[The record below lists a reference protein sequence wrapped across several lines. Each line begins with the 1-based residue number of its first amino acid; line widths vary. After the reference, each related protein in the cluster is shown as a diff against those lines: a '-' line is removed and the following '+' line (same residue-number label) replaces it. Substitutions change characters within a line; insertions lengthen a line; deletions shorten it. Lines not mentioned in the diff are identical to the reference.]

1 MATAPYV
8 CFITSPE
15 RLDVEPVPRPN
26 RVIEHMSL
34 RQRQPVSHR
43 KGQVNS
49 PKESWQTIFMERS
62 GQLSQLSKGKPVYWW
77 LRTRGGNNVNAAVVY
92 ASGTANGKVWMSGS
106 DVGHH
111 DLGYRPAMWISVGG

>member
-15 RLDVEPVPRPN
+15 RLDVESVPRPN

-34 RQRQPVSHR
+34 RQRQPVSHS

-49 PKESWQTIFMERS
+49 PKESCQTIFMERS
-62 GQLSQLSKGKPVYWW
+62 GQLSQLSYDYHSFSIILNWLIKLPLKPCAGV
-77 LRTRGGNNVNAAVVY
+77 
-92 ASGTANGKVWMSGS
+92 S
-106 DVGHH
+106 
-111 DLGYRPAMWISVGG
+111 P

>member
-62 GQLSQLSKGKPVYWW
+62 GQLSQLSKGKHLVEME
-77 LRTRGGNNVNAAVVY
+77 TRGLVLLSKLLL
-92 ASGTANGKVWMSGS
+92 SG
-106 DVGHH
+106 
-111 DLGYRPAMWISVGG
+111 

>member
-26 RVIEHMSL
+26 EVIEHMSL

-49 PKESWQTIFMERS
+49 PKESWQTIFME
-62 GQLSQLSKGKPVYWW
+62 SQDNSASSQQRKAP
-77 LRTRGGNNVNAAVVY
+77 GGNGNTWAGFA
-92 ASGTANGKVWMSGS
+92 
-106 DVGHH
+106 
-111 DLGYRPAMWISVGG
+111 